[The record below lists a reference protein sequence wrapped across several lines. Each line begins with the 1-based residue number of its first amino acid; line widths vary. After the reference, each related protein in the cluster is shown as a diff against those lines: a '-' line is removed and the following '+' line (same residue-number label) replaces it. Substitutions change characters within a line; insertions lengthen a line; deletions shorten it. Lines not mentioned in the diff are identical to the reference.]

1 MVSMTDI
8 TEKEAAAELL
18 LEAKGFEDVIVN
30 LTGETADVVVPEEEL
45 SQAQRAQIEDIV
57 KRKTGIAPENIVI
70 TPLTQSEEDA
80 GDEEV
85 EEDEAEQTEETD
97 QQTEET
103 AASPYEDSVVDST
116 DIYD

>member
-1 MVSMTDI
+1 M
-8 TEKEAAAELL
+8 
-18 LEAKGFEDVIVN
+18 
-30 LTGETADVVVPEEEL
+30 
-45 SQAQRAQIEDIV
+45 
-57 KRKTGIAPENIVI
+57 I
-70 TPLTQSEEDA
+70 TPLNQSEEDA